1 MIYTNQI
8 LPNFSQMPVY
18 KYKYYQIHLGPHKY
32 WDFGGFFSICEYQ
45 MSSLVHDV
53 FGDTFKDVTG
63 DVIIKLIV
71 RQVYHYFNFKF
82 FEVFRIRV
90 LVFISIYSFDNTFK
104 DSNGEVIMNLIVRQV
119 YHYSNFKFVEVFSVQ
134 VKFSVF

>member
-1 MIYTNQI
+1 MINDVITIVNIIIIVNVFWITNVFMIIQVFVI
-8 LPNFSQMPVY
+8 INDL
-18 KYKYYQIHLGPHKY
+18 
-32 WDFGGFFSICEYQ
+32 
-45 MSSLVHDV
+45 HDV

-90 LVFISIYSFDNTFK
+90 LVFISIYSF
-104 DSNGEVIMNLIVRQV
+104 
-119 YHYSNFKFVEVFSVQ
+119 VQ
-134 VKFSVF
+134 VKFFSILSR

>member
-1 MIYTNQI
+1 MWY
-8 LPNFSQMPVY
+8 VA
-18 KYKYYQIHLGPHKY
+18 
-32 WDFGGFFSICEYQ
+32 
-45 MSSLVHDV
+45 
-53 FGDTFKDVTG
+53 G

-104 DSNGEVIMNLIVRQV
+104 DAIGEVIMNLIVRQV
-119 YHYSNFKFVEVFSVQ
+119 YHYFNFKFFLS
-134 VKFSVF
+134 F

>member
-1 MIYTNQI
+1 MYKDKTRDVIKSKNVFMIIQVFVIINA
-8 LPNFSQMPVY
+8 L
-18 KYKYYQIHLGPHKY
+18 
-32 WDFGGFFSICEYQ
+32 
-45 MSSLVHDV
+45 HDV
-53 FGDTFKDVTG
+53 FGDTFKDFTG

-71 RQVYHYFNFKF
+71 RQVYHCFNFKF
-82 FEVFRIRV
+82 IEVFRIRV